1 MDFKYKTNDYGKL
14 IYLPVEKTTTNKSI
28 FYIHDLYDEPES
40 FEPFIEQLKMFNFYG
55 IFFDTDQVE
64 EKYDSNNGISFKTMY
79 SKIRDVIISLNLDE
93 VYLIGTGVGATIALL
108 LSQDLKINIIKLIL
122 INPYTSK
129 TSQHTRKI
137 LKNIPE
143 NFDQSYEFLK
153 LMYTEEDEIF
163 SRKKE
168 SAGIIYTSRKIIYN
182 YYAYKEII
190 NYITSEEFLKILR
203 VKEKSFTTPTLIF
216 NSARDHFLLSTEI
229 QSTYRNSDNS
239 TTIDLLSSGHY
250 PWRDEPEMLIDEIM
264 KFLFTGEKFYN
275 KKTLPSEYL
284 YKYLQDD
291 IKDEYIDKF
300 SEKIIKREE
309 EALEREIKANEEVNM
324 TDSVMSKEEIAYH
337 MNSQSEILTNV
348 ISEAQQKVE
357 EIKNSNKENDDESF
371 ITFDRSFKDN
381 IIYQTIEGYDAYHDG
396 MENNFY
402 RKPNTTKWIPSKLN
416 KKENTDN

>member
-1 MDFKYKTNDYGKL
+1 
-14 IYLPVEKTTTNKSI
+14 
-28 FYIHDLYDEPES
+28 
-40 FEPFIEQLKMFNFYG
+40 
-55 IFFDTDQVE
+55 
-64 EKYDSNNGISFKTMY
+64 
-79 SKIRDVIISLNLDE
+79 
-93 VYLIGTGVGATIALL
+93 
-108 LSQDLKINIIKLIL
+108 
-122 INPYTSK
+122 
-129 TSQHTRKI
+129 
-137 LKNIPE
+137 
-143 NFDQSYEFLK
+143 
-153 LMYTEEDEIF
+153 
-163 SRKKE
+163 
-168 SAGIIYTSRKIIYN
+168 
-182 YYAYKEII
+182 
-190 NYITSEEFLKILR
+190 
-203 VKEKSFTTPTLIF
+203 
-216 NSARDHFLLSTEI
+216 
-229 QSTYRNSDNS
+229 
-239 TTIDLLSSGHY
+239 
-250 PWRDEPEMLIDEIM
+250 MLIDEIM

-402 RKPNTTKWIPSKLN
+402 RKPNTTK
-416 KKENTDN
+416 